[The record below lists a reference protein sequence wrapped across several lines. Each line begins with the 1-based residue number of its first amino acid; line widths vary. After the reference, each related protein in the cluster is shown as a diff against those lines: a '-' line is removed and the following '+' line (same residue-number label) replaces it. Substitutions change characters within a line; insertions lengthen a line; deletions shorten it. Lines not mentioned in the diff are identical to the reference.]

1 MTKEYNFDDHFK
13 IITVGFDR
21 SKEVM
26 SEVFCE
32 TCEITVYGKDE
43 NEAGL
48 QFMFH
53 DCIEEDEDY

>member
-1 MTKEYNFDDHFK
+1 MTMKDLQ
-13 IITVGFDR
+13 VGG
-21 SKEVM
+21 KEVL